1 MTGRAE
7 MFARML
13 VWARIAAADMAARQ
27 AHAQVRPRVLTVLV
41 ALLAFAGRERVR
53 LDRGCGVGGQVF
65 ACIED
70 RRGVGIASA

>member
-41 ALLAFAGRERVR
+41 ALLAFAGRERFR
-53 LDRGCGVGGQVF
+53 LDQGCGVGVEVF
-65 ACIED
+65 ACIGG

>member
-41 ALLAFAGRERVR
+41 ALLAFAGCERFR
-53 LDRGCGVGGQVF
+53 LDPGSSLGGEMF
-65 ACIED
+65 AYLGD
-70 RRGVGIASA
+70 RR